1 MKVIVALINDPELEE
16 YENPIDIKVRKC
28 PPNYEQRYSSKQV
41 EWIVELDD
49 YTTEDIDK
57 YFPEPGEEQFI
68 SLMHEE
74 DA

>member
-1 MKVIVALINDPELEE
+1 MKVIVALISDPELEE

-49 YTTEDIDK
+49 YTEEDVDK

-68 SLMHEE
+68 SLMVET
-74 DA
+74 